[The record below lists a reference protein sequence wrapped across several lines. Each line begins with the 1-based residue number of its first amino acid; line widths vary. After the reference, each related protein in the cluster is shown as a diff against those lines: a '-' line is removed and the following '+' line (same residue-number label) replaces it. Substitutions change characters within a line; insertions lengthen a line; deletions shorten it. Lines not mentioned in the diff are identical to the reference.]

1 VHAMQGVCCKPALP
15 LTARR
20 LAYREAIGAGG
31 DSLGGELYPRRRTG
45 DFKHKLSPNRF
56 FEFGAVTNGD
66 HESPPTPDNTTLI
79 VPFRVGFP
87 NESMVSLAARFDG
100 EIARPFIVAPREI
113 TPSRIGAMGAPQ
125 LLGPSPETSMT

>member
-1 VHAMQGVCCKPALP
+1 MQCRAFQSCKPALP

-31 DSLGGELYPRRRTG
+31 EALGGELDPWRRTG

-66 HESPPTPDNTTLI
+66 HESSVTTPDNTTLV
-79 VPFRVGFP
+79 VP
-87 NESMVSLAARFDG
+87 
-100 EIARPFIVAPREI
+100 
-113 TPSRIGAMGAPQ
+113 
-125 LLGPSPETSMT
+125 